1 MPLGAAA
8 SLVGLSRAS
17 LPIHSAS
24 GAIQDL
30 QVVAVGQAPVDTCLL
45 GLSRL
50 PFGVIHADS
59 ANLGT
64 HGVMGEREPFQNK
77 GLGAGRQ
84 DCWVRSVRPWSFP
97 LRAALTLPWFRLH
110 FGLRAE
116 PRHPKGTS
124 ACSWDPSKGFPI
136 HNALYKEVCVKSK

>member
-1 MPLGAAA
+1 MALGSGSKPGGPLPCLLAY
-8 SLVGLSRAS
+8 

-30 QVVAVGQAPVDTCLL
+30 QVIAVSQAPVDTCLL

-59 ANLGT
+59 ADLGT

-97 LRAALTLPWFRLH
+97 LRAALTSPWFRLH

-116 PRHPKGTS
+116 AQTPKRNKHLLLGPQQRLPHP
-124 ACSWDPSKGFPI
+124 
-136 HNALYKEVCVKSK
+136 